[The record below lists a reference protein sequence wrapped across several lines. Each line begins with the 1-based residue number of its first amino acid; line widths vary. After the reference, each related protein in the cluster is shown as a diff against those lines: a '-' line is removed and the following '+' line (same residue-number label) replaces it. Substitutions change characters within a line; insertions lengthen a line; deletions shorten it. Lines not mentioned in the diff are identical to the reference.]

1 MCYVG
6 VGDTPSPSIR
16 RQHCDAQGGSTSEGN
31 RPTNGTPP
39 GLPAPILGGL
49 ISLDIGTNLLSMER
63 VFVYLDKYVC
73 TLWTFNIFRCNKYF
87 MCFVGVGT
95 RPQSKRIKERLAGQ
109 VGGRSS
115 KGNRPPLETSSGLP
129 SSIPGRALGL
139 RTGTQLLS
147 SFRKPILCSL
157 ENEVSVRKRVFRH
170 ILLQV
175 PLLWLVCMYP
185 YLSSFADPYFPTL
198 SANFL
203 YLPYFPSARPPI
215 GTGNVRVP
223 SCQEALAR
231 GKRNSHHHC
240 SQIPSPKPKRLT
252 FSNPTTPQ
260 SKLT

>member
-1 MCYVG
+1 
-6 VGDTPSPSIR
+6 
-16 RQHCDAQGGSTSEGN
+16 
-31 RPTNGTPP
+31 
-39 GLPAPILGGL
+39 
-49 ISLDIGTNLLSMER
+49 
-63 VFVYLDKYVC
+63 VYLDKYVC
-73 TLWTFNIFRCNKYF
+73 TLWTFNICRCNNYF